1 MDVHEARTLFRE
13 LRQRDGRV
21 DPGELDAV
29 WAALPTVRPEEILG
43 AWKGGEFDTG
53 HPLNGVLAKAG
64 WYGKT
69 FHSVHDAKPLMCR
82 NEAGELYSDT
92 ELGQGEA
99 SLWTVEF
106 RGESTATMVYDGRPV
121 FDHFKRVDDS
131 TLLGIMN
138 GKGVPA
144 EGPFHY
150 FFLERAS
157 APGSGAEA
165 DGGGAEADGGSASRT
180 GAGEGA

>member
-1 MDVHEARTLFRE
+1 MDVHEARALFRE
-13 LRQRDGRV
+13 LQERDGRV
-21 DPGELDAV
+21 DPGELDAI
-29 WAALPTVRPEEILG
+29 WAVLPTARPEEILG

-53 HPLNGVLAKAG
+53 HPLNGVLEKAG

-69 FHSVHDAKPLMCR
+69 FHSLRDAKPLICR

-121 FDHFKRVDDS
+121 FDHLKWVDDS

-138 GKGVPA
+138 GKDVPP
-144 EGPFHY
+144 EGPYYY
-150 FFLERAS
+150 FYLERAPES
-157 APGSGAEA
+157 GSGVR
-165 DGGGAEADGGSASRT
+165 SRP